1 MHTNTRDEGRLE
13 MHSTLRE
20 LQELDRKIA
29 EAEDKIRAFDPQ
41 LAEVDEPSVQLEQE
55 VATTRSRLRE
65 MRLDEKRLE
74 GSADDKRQRIK
85 KVQERLNTVRNV
97 REEAAVSTELQMLK
111 RSLDGEEQEALTQ
124 LDQIRRLETRL
135 AEQEKALDEA
145 RTSLEPRRQELMA
158 ARAEAEREL
167 EELKQSRKER
177 ATALQPK
184 QLGVY
189 ESIRGKGRRQAV
201 SELTADGACGN
212 CFSMIPP
219 QLQNEIRTGG
229 GMVRCEACGVILT
242 VDAQQ
247 A

>member
-1 MHTNTRDEGRLE
+1 
-13 MHSTLRE
+13 
-20 LQELDRKIA
+20 
-29 EAEDKIRAFDPQ
+29 
-41 LAEVDEPSVQLEQE
+41 
-55 VATTRSRLRE
+55 
-65 MRLDEKRLE
+65 MRLDEKRVELN
-74 GSADDKRQRIK
+74 ADEKRQRIK
-85 KVQERLNTVRNV
+85 KVQERLGAVRNV

-135 AEQEKALDEA
+135 AEQEKALEEA
-145 RTSLEPRRQELMA
+145 RTNLEPRRQELLA
-158 ARAEAEREL
+158 ARAEAESEL
-167 EELKQSRKER
+167 AALRTRRTER
-177 ATALQPK
+177 AGGLAPK

-212 CFSMIPP
+212 CYSMIPP

-242 VDAQQ
+242 IDKQ